1 MVRFTYSLEQSSW
14 QRADRKD
21 RPEAE
26 ANSSPSTEKGGE
38 RTDS

>member
-14 QRADRKD
+14 QRVDWNDRL
-21 RPEAE
+21 EAE
-26 ANSSPSTEKGGE
+26 ASSSPGTEKEGE